1 MKILRHVLC
10 LLLLLMFNTGGQ
22 AATTE
27 IARLYVPAGA
37 TSVVTEYVFH
47 LTVAT
52 PESVNYGVYKSTFMP
67 NARPTLISWTGGGTP
82 PELLLI
88 DDDNL
93 PKSTCPGLEAYDA
106 LSPVMTWGCTELE
119 MAVYY
124 DGDLHGCPWIV
135 SSFVESVSPSDRSW
149 DSSIPPYYG
158 PNKVSSTCGTVSL
171 APYDVSWN
179 EDFVVRDKVVR
190 LQSTGNVIEQKLS
203 TYLMENGKVC
213 DGSKYD
219 DRGKF
224 CRYVSQQMTF
234 SFTGC
239 DNGKVSVTPQ
249 SHPITDKQLHDMIL
263 RVDTTD
269 RQPLDATCRFTY
281 ILNML

>member
-10 LLLLLMFNTGGQ
+10 LLLLLMLNTGAQ
-22 AATTE
+22 AAPE
-27 IARLYVPAGA
+27 IGRLWIPAGY
-37 TSVVTEYVFH
+37 TSPLTVYEFHLSVV
-47 LTVAT
+47 T
-52 PESVNYGVYKSTFMP
+52 PESVHYGVYKSRFMP
-67 NARPTLISWTGGGTP
+67 NERLTAISWTGGGVP
-82 PELLLI
+82 PELVLI
-88 DDDNL
+88 KDTNL
-93 PKSTCPGLEAYDA
+93 PKSACPRLQAYDDR
-106 LSPVMTWGCTELE
+106 SPVIGWGCVELE
-119 MAVYY
+119 VAVYY

-135 SSFVESVSPSDRSW
+135 SSFVQSTSPADQSY
-149 DSSIPPYYG
+149 DSSIGPYNG

-179 EDFVVRDKVVR
+179 ENYVVHDKVVR
-190 LQSTGNVIEQKLS
+190 LQSTGSVVEQTLS

-219 DRGKF
+219 ERGSY

-239 DNGKVSVTPQ
+239 DNAKVSVTPQ
-249 SHPITDKQLHDMIL
+249 QHPITDKQLHDMIL

-269 RQPLDATCRFTY
+269 RQPLDSTCRFTY